1 MTLNVDMVVS
11 LNLGG
16 ASPPLVMSQRGH
28 FEFEQAQEAK
38 DGLLIFGLFNGC

>member
-28 FEFEQAQEAK
+28 FKFEQAQVAK
-38 DGLLIFGLFNGC
+38 DGLLMLSV